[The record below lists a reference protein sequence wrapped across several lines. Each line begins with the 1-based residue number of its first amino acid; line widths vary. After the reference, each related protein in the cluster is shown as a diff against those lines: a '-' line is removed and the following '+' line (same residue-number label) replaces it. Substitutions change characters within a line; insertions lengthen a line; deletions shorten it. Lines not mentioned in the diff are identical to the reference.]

1 MEEDTCEA
9 KIPHTNV
16 NMGRKHE
23 MLGGG
28 SCDTTDACRECT
40 ATCKRVD
47 SNAPFILAVFAA
59 AQGPVVGTG
68 FSIETRDPV
77 ANVLSLRAVPSLRQA
92 STCTRTRTCT
102 RTVCIM
108 EECTPNTSRTA
119 HTHHTPHA
127 THHTPH
133 ATRHTPH
140 ATHHT
145 PHATR
150 RTSHAAQSRHSV
162 WLAYILT
169 KESSHTF
176 IVLDE
181 ATVVRAQHHEGVVPH
196 PQVLHRPGDVGNLV
210 VKEVDHG
217 VVRLAVV
224 VLQYITNKI
233 QLNLHYQALMI
244 TSLPLP
250 TIRLL

>member
-1 MEEDTCEA
+1 MIGHSLRRMGIYMEEDTCEA

-92 STCTRTRTCT
+92 
-102 RTVCIM
+102 IHL
-108 EECTPNTSRTA
+108 
-119 HTHHTPHA
+119 HTHTHMHTYRMHYGRMHAEYITHGTHTPHA
-127 THHTPH
+127 ARHTPH

-140 ATHHT
+140 AARHT
-145 PHATR
+145 PHTTRHTAAR
-150 RTSHAAQSRHSV
+150 RTPRNRDTVSG
-162 WLAYILT
+162 W
-169 KESSHTF
+169 HTF
-176 IVLDE
+176 
-181 ATVVRAQHHEGVVPH
+181 
-196 PQVLHRPGDVGNLV
+196 
-210 VKEVDHG
+210 
-217 VVRLAVV
+217 
-224 VLQYITNKI
+224 
-233 QLNLHYQALMI
+233 
-244 TSLPLP
+244 
-250 TIRLL
+250 